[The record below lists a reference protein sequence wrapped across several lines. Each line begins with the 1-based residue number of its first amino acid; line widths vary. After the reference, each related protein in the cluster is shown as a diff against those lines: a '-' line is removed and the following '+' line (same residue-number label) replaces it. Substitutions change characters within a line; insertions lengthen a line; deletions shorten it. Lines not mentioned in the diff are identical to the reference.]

1 MKSAFWSKKFLWKPK
16 YRFLCGVRLVRMRSD
31 IVLTLIDMKKF
42 ISNVSPFLLV
52 TLPFFVALVLMAGLA
67 GSELIQERIQ
77 MNASFISLPE
87 INIFRVRL
95 W

>member
-1 MKSAFWSKKFLWKPK
+1 
-16 YRFLCGVRLVRMRSD
+16 
-31 IVLTLIDMKKF
+31 MKKF